1 MIRHKGQSSQAKHER
16 YPAIIIFFGKS
27 HQSAETRES
36 QRKRPCAKNRR
47 NDCRSPFC
55 LQARFTGKS
64 LFFHV
69 LPVTARLVLRANP
82 CFSRFA
88 RNHPSCFTGKSQFS
102 TFCRNRTSCFTGK
115 YLFFHVLPVIENFA
129 KSSVAHRRLAK
140 QLRICST
147 RPPSA

>member
-1 MIRHKGQSSQAKHER
+1 MIRYKSQPSQAKYER

-27 HQSAETRES
+27 HQNAENRES
-36 QRKRPCAKNRR
+36 
-47 NDCRSPFC
+47 
-55 LQARFTGKS
+55 
-64 LFFHV
+64 H
-69 LPVTARLVLRANP
+69 
-82 CFSRFA
+82 
-88 RNHPSCFTGKSQFS
+88 
-102 TFCRNRTSCFTGK
+102 FTGK

>member
-69 LPVTARLVLRANP
+69 LPV
-82 CFSRFA
+82 
-88 RNHPSCFTGKSQFS
+88 
-102 TFCRNRTSCFTGK
+102 
-115 YLFFHVLPVIENFA
+115 IENFA

-140 QLRICST
+140 QLRICSPDHHQRDAGT
-147 RPPSA
+147 AFFKQKRFPPHSSRTGKIF